1 MAIFVWV
8 YFWILFS
15 VPLIYVPDLVPLPY
29 CLDYCNSGVI
39 SQNYE
44 PPNIGLH
51 FQNVLSILASLPFHV
66 HFRIS
71 DHKVLKVERTVTK
84 I

>member
-8 YFWILFS
+8 YFWILYS
-15 VPLIYVPDLVPLPY
+15 VPLIYVPDLLLVPY
-29 CLDYCNSGVI
+29 CLDYCNFRVI

-44 PPNIGLH
+44 LSNIGLH

-71 DHKVLKVERTVTK
+71 DHKVGFKS
-84 I
+84 